1 MCKSKA
7 VFVSERGKESG
18 TGDQEERRRRTQ
30 ARGEGGRKKRKKKSG
45 KAGEFTRGLERKKV
59 RRREERKGKRET
71 ERKSKRGGWESVTV
85 KRVRACDLSMMML
98 LLLVCV

>member
-18 TGDQEERRRRTQ
+18 TGDQQERRRRTQ
-30 ARGEGGRKKRKKKSG
+30 ARGEGGRKKKSG
-45 KAGEFTRGLERKKV
+45 KASEFTRGLERKKV
-59 RRREERKGKRET
+59 RRREERKGKRERET